1 MTSRLLVDKIE
12 GKTTSGTIQMPAGMV
27 IQTVSLASTS
37 GITRLQTSSNTFVA
51 TSLSNSITPKF
62 ANSKINVR
70 CAVSGNTNQPDG
82 NPEGFYITFFRKIG
96 SGSFSNIRTTTN
108 ENGIGNLYNRYSRT
122 HVPMLL
128 EIVDAPNTL
137 SEVTYKLY
145 IRTIEN
151 SANVEV
157 PSGTEEH
164 AEFIIQEIAQ

>member
-1 MTSRLLVDKIE
+1 VSKIFVNE
-12 GKTTSGTIQMPAGMV
+12 IATNGQQLKMPAGMV

-37 GITRLQTSSNTFVA
+37 GITRTQTASNTYVA
-51 TSLSNSITPKF
+51 TGLSQSITPKF
-62 ANSKINVR
+62 ANSKLDVR
-70 CAVSGNTNQPDG
+70 LAVTGNTNQADG

-122 HVPMLL
+122 HAPMLL
-128 EIVDAPNTL
+128 EIMDAPNTT

-151 SANVEV
+151 SADVEI
-157 PSGTEEH
+157 PPGTEEH
-164 AEFIIQEIAQ
+164 VEFIIQEISQ